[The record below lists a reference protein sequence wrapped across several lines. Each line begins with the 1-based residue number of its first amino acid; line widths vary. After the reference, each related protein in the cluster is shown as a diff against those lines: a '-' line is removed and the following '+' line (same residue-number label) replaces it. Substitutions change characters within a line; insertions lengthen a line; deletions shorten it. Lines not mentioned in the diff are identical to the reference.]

1 MNNSARTN
9 WRDVMAEV
17 ERRIYTR
24 EWQPGQS
31 IPNEADLA
39 IELGCARVTVNRAL
53 RTLAEIGLLDRR
65 RKAGTRVALHPVR
78 KATLSIPFIRSE
90 IEASGKSY
98 GYHLLRQQNEPAP
111 APVTQK
117 FALAN
122 NAQLLHVVALHEAD
136 GNPFVIEDRWIN
148 SSIMPHLADVSF
160 TELSANEWLL
170 QNTPFTHG
178 DIDFGAKNA
187 SQREAELLATKPDK
201 ALFVISRTTWDQTT
215 AVTMVDLVFHAG
227 DRKQTRL

>member
-1 MNNSARTN
+1 MTGSTRTN

-65 RKAGTRVALHPVR
+65 RKAGTLVALHPVS
-78 KATLSIPFIRSE
+78 KATLSIPLIRNE

-98 GYHLLRQQNEPAP
+98 GYHLLSQKAKPAP
-111 APVTQK
+111 ARVTKQ
-117 FALAN
+117 FALKAD
-122 NAQLLHVVALHEAD
+122 APLRHVIALHMAD
-136 GNPFVIEDRWIN
+136 STPYVLESRWIN
-148 SSIMPHLADVSF
+148 SSVMPHLADVSF
-160 TELSANEWLL
+160 TKLSANEWLL
-170 QNTPFTHG
+170 RNTPFTHG
-178 DIDFGAKNA
+178 DIVFGAKNA
-187 SQREAELLATKPDK
+187 SQFEAVHLATKPDT
-201 ALFVISRTTWDQTT
+201 ALFVISRTTWDYNT

-227 DRKQTRL
+227 HRKHTQL